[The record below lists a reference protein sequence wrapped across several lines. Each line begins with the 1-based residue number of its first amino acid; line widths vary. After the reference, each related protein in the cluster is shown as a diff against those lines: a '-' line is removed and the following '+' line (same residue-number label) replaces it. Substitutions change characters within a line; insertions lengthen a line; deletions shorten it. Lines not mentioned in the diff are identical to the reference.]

1 GTSRR
6 LAGAIFAIYR
16 IVDGQK
22 LYLDLSPATDL
33 KNKWVASTDAL
44 HDDRVNKFVSD
55 KDGLVYTGERFLSAG
70 TYYFEELQSVPGYEL
85 DEKSRA
91 IKIEIPDSWLDD
103 DDNYRYVLIDGQP
116 MKENIGGIVTPEMI

>member
-1 GTSRR
+1 M
-6 LAGAIFAIYR
+6 
-16 IVDGQK
+16 
-22 LYLDLSPATDL
+22 
-33 KNKWVASTDAL
+33 
-44 HDDRVNKFVSD
+44 NKFVSD
-55 KDGLVYTGERFLSAG
+55 KDGLVNTGERFLSAG

-116 MKENIGGIVTPEMI
+116 SR